1 MSLHINTPRVS
12 VVDPRGLPVRTVD
25 YCRTVEGGPVDLRI
39 NRTLHDPAGN
49 AVKHWDPR
57 LWLSQAGD
65 PLTPANL
72 TQVFVLDA
80 SVIRSDS
87 VDAGTQIELKGL
99 ATQTVFSW
107 DSRQTQREIEHD
119 YLLRPVAIFEEG
131 TGEPRRCVE
140 RLTYGHPGS
149 GNQSRN
155 QFGQLIRHDH
165 PAGSVL
171 FNAFA
176 ISGPC
181 TEDTRHFTL
190 DPLTPHWP
198 ELEADRQRLLEPGVG
213 ATSQWRHGAL
223 GDVLEQTDARDNRHA
238 FALTVDGRLHER
250 RLQLKGEPEQILVTD
265 IRYNA
270 QGNVTQ
276 HTAGNGVHTNRTYR
290 PEDDRLLGLRSEDAH
305 GLGLQH
311 LIYGYDRVGNVLS
324 IEDRT
329 LPIRYFANQR
339 IEPVSR
345 FVYDS
350 LYQLTKA
357 SGWEAGTVNQGPQS
371 MGRIDPAAVSNYQ
384 QTYEYDPGGNL
395 RNLIHVGPQ
404 SHGRKL
410 QPASYSNRTLP
421 YTDVIPGDPQ
431 IEAAYDRR
439 GNLLELEAGRVL
451 SWNLRNQLQSVSPV
465 ARASGLNDHEV
476 YLYDG
481 SSQRVRKIRSLL
493 TNARTLVA
501 DVRYLPGLELRTDN
515 GSGERLQVIIADNAR
530 VLRWESPPP
539 WGADIQFRYQ
549 HVDRLGSGSLETAD
563 DGAVISRETFHPYGT
578 SAWKDG
584 EFSYKYIRYSGK
596 ERDATGLDSFGLRYY
611 IPWLQHWLNPDP
623 KGMIDGPNLYR
634 MVANSPVTFFDSDGG
649 GKTEADELNSS
660 VDRQQ
665 ALLSA
670 VSSAVA
676 NTRNSIMN
684 HLYARQRFQGLG
696 RRVITQ
702 LGSSAVS
709 AGASA
714 AGSVAGGAIGGLFG
728 PAGATLGTVAGEK
741 AVSMAAGSLVSK
753 VVDAFQLDRAINFK
767 GNEMN
772 PRAFIESV
780 EPKKRPGLATLGFEL
795 AASDPRTPEG
805 RARLTRVAVD
815 KTIDKVGGKLG
826 SEVPGL
832 IRTGIEFY
840 RASQGLNAE
849 ALSEAYEQTPAVID
863 MLEFRT
869 QAIKDELAVSSNVTE
884 EIFEKVSELSAQT
897 PVVVQAL
904 NRSQDFIALVGPTP
918 YAGNRHSVKRG
929 ARAKSPAPRQQSY
942 S

>member
-1 MSLHINTPRVS
+1 MSVF
-12 VVDPRGLPVRTVD
+12 DPRGLPARTVD
-25 YCRTVEGGPVDLRI
+25 YYRVIEGGPVEPRM

-57 LWLSQAGD
+57 LWLLQADD
-65 PLTPANL
+65 PLAPANL
-72 TQVFVLDA
+72 AQVFTLDA

-99 ATQTVFSW
+99 AAQTVFSR

-119 YLLRPVAIFEEG
+119 NLLRPVAIFEEG

-149 GNQSRN
+149 GDQSRN
-155 QFGQLIRHDH
+155 HFGQLIRHDH

-198 ELEADRQRLLEPGVG
+198 ELEADRARLLEPGAG
-213 ATSQWRHGAL
+213 AISRWRYGAL
-223 GDVLEQTDARDNRHA
+223 GDVLEQTDARDNRHT
-238 FALTVDGRLHER
+238 FALTVDGRLRER
-250 RLQLKGEPEQILVTD
+250 RLQLRGEPEQILIGD
-265 IRYNA
+265 IHYNA
-270 QGNVTQ
+270 YGSIEQE
-276 HTAGNGVHTNRTYR
+276 TAGNGVQTARTYR
-290 PEDDRLLGLRSEDAH
+290 PEDGRLMARRDEDTH
-305 GLGLQH
+305 GGVLQH
-311 LIYGYDRVGNVLS
+311 LSYGYDRIGNVLN
-324 IEDRT
+324 IEDKA

-339 IEPVSR
+339 IDPVSR

-350 LYQLTKA
+350 LYQLIMA
-357 SGWEAGTVNQGPQS
+357 SGWEAGSASQGPQS
-371 MGRIDPAAVSNYQ
+371 MGRVDPAAVSNYR
-384 QTYEYDPGGNL
+384 QTYEYDLGGNL

-410 QPASYSNRTLP
+410 QPASYSNRALP
-421 YTDVIPGDPQ
+421 YDDTPPDDTQ

-439 GNLLELEAGRVL
+439 GNLLQLEPGRIL
-451 SWNLRNQLQSVSPV
+451 NWNLRNQLQSVSPV
-465 ARASGLNDHEV
+465 KRASGLNDHEV

-501 DVRYLPGLELRTDN
+501 EVRNLPGVEFRTDK
-515 GSGERLQVIIADNAR
+515 GSGERLQVIVADNAR

-549 HVDRLGSGSLETAD
+549 HVDHLGSGSLETAD

-578 SAWKDG
+578 SAWQDG
-584 EFSYKYIRYSGK
+584 ELSYKYIRYSGK

-611 IPWLQHWLNPDP
+611 IPWLQRWLNPDP
-623 KGMIDGPNLYR
+623 KGMIDGLNLYS

-649 GKTEADELNSS
+649 SKTEADELNSS
-660 VDRQQ
+660 VDKQQ

-670 VSSAVA
+670 VSMAVA

-684 HLYARQRFQGLG
+684 HLYARQRFKGLG

-728 PAGATLGTVAGEK
+728 PGGSTLGAVAGER
-741 AVSMAAGSLVSK
+741 AASMAAGSLVSK

-815 KTIDKVGGKLG
+815 KAIDKVGGKLG

-832 IRTGIEFY
+832 VRTGIEFY

-929 ARAKSPAPRQQSY
+929 GRAKSPAPRQQSY